1 MGGRTERCPV
11 CGEPVAIG
19 DADAIHLH
27 GGGLMHESC
36 LAECDDL
43 ESSQAEIE
51 RQQRSERRAKER
63 KAG

>member
-1 MGGRTERCPV
+1 
-11 CGEPVAIG
+11 
-19 DADAIHLH
+19 
-27 GGGLMHESC
+27 MHESC